1 MLLQEEE
8 VTEIHAR
15 GPKGVEGRASTT
27 ETNGRDA
34 EIKSRLTLNG
44 MDGQIKLQGQKFIN
58 VWECE
63 KSGFQCTWSQ
73 IYYGKWH

>member
-44 MDGQIKLQGQKFIN
+44 MDGN
-58 VWECE
+58 TA
-63 KSGFQCTWSQ
+63 SASSSMRSP
-73 IYYGKWH
+73 